1 MLFWLFAGLMTIV
14 TALVVA
20 LPILRQHKGSQQD
33 ATSDLAVYRDQLKEL
48 DAEVARG
55 ILSAS
60 EAETSR
66 TEISRRLLAADARQ
80 KSQAPPVSHA
90 KSHGVKLGLFA
101 TLIVGAPLLYNAI
114 GSPDVPDQPLSE
126 RTLKLTQAEA
136 ELQIAESGTQ
146 IARDLEAREQELLTR
161 LQTALLERPDDLRG
175 HRLLVQTLSSIGD
188 FAGASAAQSDVI
200 RILGENASADDY
212 VEAAELMIFAA
223 GGYVSPEANQSLAQA
238 LQLHPTDQRAR
249 YYSGVS
255 MAQDGKPELAM
266 RLWAT
271 LLSEGPAD
279 APWKEPVRA
288 QMLALSS
295 STGLPMPGQELR
307 GPTQEEIKNASEMSD
322 LERQDMIRGMVE
334 GLSNRLANEGGT
346 PEEWAR
352 LIRALG
358 VLGDTDQAQAIYKEA
373 QTTFAENRDGLATIA
388 DAARGLNLN

>member
-1 MLFWLFAGLMTIV
+1 VLFWLFAGLMTIV

-255 MAQDGKPELAM
+255 MA
-266 RLWAT
+266 R
-271 LLSEGPAD
+271 
-279 APWKEPVRA
+279 
-288 QMLALSS
+288 
-295 STGLPMPGQELR
+295 LPMPGQELR